1 MLIYLLRHGLTE
13 YNAQKRYQGQR
24 DIPLSSEGLAQL
36 RRADIDPK
44 VVYISTLQ
52 RTRQTAEVLFPDAEL
67 VPVDGLKE
75 MCFGSFEGR
84 NYIEMEHD
92 PDYQAWVA
100 ANCESSC
107 PDGERKDDFSDRVCR
122 TFAALVDKAL
132 ADGELDAN
140 YFQHTPYLESFNAS
154 NGTDLV
160 SAAKIHYEPFGIYGN
175 GVSDLS
181 ELAEGATIII
191 PADDSNETR
200 ALLLLQQE
208 GLIKLP
214 DDADAAKGVSTLD
227 IVDDG
232 GYNIVTVQ
240 ADTVPA
246 QLKNAAAGSIAV
258 INGNYALA
266 AGLKISDA
274 LASEDA
280 NGAAAQTY
288 ANIIA
293 VRAGDENSPKTQAL
307 LKALKTDAVKQYIAD
322 TYNGAVVASF

>member
-1 MLIYLLRHGLTE
+1 MKKIITLLLAVCLLASALAGCASSAKTE
-13 YNAQKRYQGQR
+13 NKTIVVGA
-24 DIPLSSEGLAQL
+24 SSTPHAEILEQVKDTLAKEGWTLE
-36 RRADIDPK
+36 IK
-44 VVYISTLQ
+44 VFDDY
-52 RTRQTAEVLFPDAEL
+52 VLP
-67 VPVDGLKE
+67 
-75 MCFGSFEGR
+75 
-84 NYIEMEHD
+84 N
-92 PDYQAWVA
+92 
-100 ANCESSC
+100 
-107 PDGERKDDFSDRVCR
+107 
-122 TFAALVDKAL
+122 KAL
-132 ADGELDAN
+132 SDGELDAN

-208 GLIKLP
+208 GLIELP
-214 DDADAAKGVSTLD
+214 ADASAAKGVTVLD
-227 IVDDG
+227 IVDDH
-232 GYNIVTVQ
+232 GYSIQPVQ

-246 QLKNAAAGSIAV
+246 QLKNANPGTIAV
-258 INGNYALA
+258 INGNYALQ
-266 AGLKISDA
+266 AGLHSSDA
-274 LASEDA
+274 LALESAD
-280 NGAAAQTY
+280 GDAAQTY

-293 VRAGDENSPKTQAL
+293 VRSGDENSPKTQAL

>member
-1 MLIYLLRHGLTE
+1 MKNFRSALL
-13 YNAQKRYQGQR
+13 AAA
-24 DIPLSSEGLAQL
+24 LS
-36 RRADIDPK
+36 
-44 VVYISTLQ
+44 
-52 RTRQTAEVLFPDAEL
+52 L
-67 VPVDGLKE
+67 V
-75 MCFGSFEGR
+75 
-84 NYIEMEHD
+84 
-92 PDYQAWVA
+92 VA
-100 ANCESSC
+100 AGSATAAQATTKIRVGASPTPHAEILKVANDVLKPQGYELQII
-107 PDGERKDDFSDRVCR
+107 EYSDYVQPNM
-122 TFAALVDKAL
+122 ALEGK
-132 ADGELDAN
+132 ELDAN
-140 YFQHTPYLESFNAS
+140 FFQHKPYLDSFNAK
-154 NGTDLV
+154 NGTNLV
-160 SAAKIHYEPFGIYGN
+160 SVGTIHYEPFGIYGN
-175 GVSDLS
+175 GVTDLKD
-181 ELAEGATIII
+181 LAKGATIII

-200 ALLLLQQE
+200 ALFLLQQE

-246 QLKNAAAGSIAV
+246 QLKNASAGTIAV

-266 AGLKISDA
+266 AGLNISDA
-274 LASEDA
+274 LATENAD
-280 NGAAAQTY
+280 GTAAQTY